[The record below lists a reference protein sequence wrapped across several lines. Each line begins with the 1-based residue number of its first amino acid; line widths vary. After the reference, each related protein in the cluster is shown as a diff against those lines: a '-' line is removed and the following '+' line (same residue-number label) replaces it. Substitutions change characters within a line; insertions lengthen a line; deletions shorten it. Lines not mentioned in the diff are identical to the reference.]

1 MIKNKKIIIW
11 DFDGVIMFS
20 NEVRDNGFVD
30 VLKDFPKEQ
39 VDALLDFH
47 QVNGGLSRYVKFRYF
62 FEEIRNESITEEE
75 VNNWAKRFSEIM
87 LQNLIKEELLNK
99 EVVDFI
105 KNNHEEITMYIA
117 SGSDQKELNHICESL
132 NINHYFEKIY
142 GSPIAKIENV
152 ATILKANTDIENS
165 HFALIGDS
173 INDYEAATANEISF
187 YGYNNK
193 NLEELGNYIN
203 SFE

>member
-30 VLKDFPKEQ
+30 VLKDFPKDQ

-47 QVNGGLSRYVKFRYF
+47 QANGGLSRYVKFRYF

-75 VNNWAKRFSEIM
+75 VNNWAKRFSEVM

-105 KNNHEEITMYIA
+105 KNNHEKITMYIA

-132 NINHYFEKIY
+132 NINRYFEKIY

-152 ATILKANTDIENS
+152 VTILKANTDIENS
-165 HFALIGDS
+165 YFALIGDS